1 MRVGIAGL
9 GKMGSALARRL
20 LSDGHE
26 VTVWN
31 RTRERAAP
39 LIEAGASLAGS
50 LGELAGGA
58 EQLCT
63 LLSDDD
69 AALAVYLG
77 PDGLIA
83 HGREGQLLIDMSTIS
98 PAASAQ
104 IAAAAAGRARRFV
117 RCPVSGNPGVLLAG
131 NLGLIASGDPADFAA
146 ARPLLERVGAKVF
159 FVGEGEAA
167 RVVKLAVNAVL
178 AATTE
183 LLAETIVLCEANGIG
198 RARYLEVLS
207 ASAVGSPLIA
217 YKRDAL
223 VARDYD
229 ATFTTAM
236 LGKDLGL
243 VLDAAGAAGVAMPV
257 STLLA
262 ALVNDACRQGYA
274 DLDFLALLPQL
285 QGLSGR
291 ERDR

>member
-20 LSDGHE
+20 LVDGHE

-31 RTRERAAP
+31 RTKERAVP
-39 LIEAGASLAGS
+39 LLEDGACLADSLV
-50 LGELAGGA
+50 ELAGAA

-69 AALAVYLG
+69 AALSVYLG
-77 PDGLIA
+77 PDGLVE
-83 HGREGQLLIDMSTIS
+83 RCRSGQLLIDMSTIS

-104 IAAAAAGRARRFV
+104 IAAAARTRELRFL
-117 RCPVSGNPGVLLAG
+117 RCPMSGNPGVLLAG
-131 NLGLIASGDPADFAA
+131 NLALIVSGDPADFSA
-146 ARPLLERVGAKVF
+146 ARPLLERVGPKVF
-159 FVGEGEAA
+159 FVGEGETA
-167 RVVKLAVNAVL
+167 RVVKLALNAVL

-183 LLAETIVLCEANGIG
+183 LLAETIVLCEANGIE

-207 ASAVGSPLIA
+207 ASAVGSPFIA

-223 VARDYD
+223 VARDYH

-243 VLDAAGAAGVAMPV
+243 ALEAGGAVGVALPV
-257 STLLA
+257 STLVA
-262 ALVNDACRQGYA
+262 ALVDDACRHGYG
-274 DLDFLALLPQL
+274 DLDFLSLLPQL

>member
-20 LSDGHE
+20 LLDGHE
-26 VTVWN
+26 VMVWN
-31 RTRERAAP
+31 RTKERAAP
-39 LIEAGASLAGS
+39 LLEAGAFVADS
-50 LGELAGGA
+50 LGELAGAA

-63 LLSDDD
+63 LVSDDD

-77 PDGLIA
+77 PDGLME
-83 HGREGQLLIDMSTIS
+83 RCRSGQLLIDMSTIS

-104 IAAAAAGRARRFV
+104 IAAAATGRELGFL
-117 RCPVSGNPGVLLAG
+117 RCPVSGNPSVLLAG
-131 NLGLIASGDPADFAA
+131 NLGLIASGDPAHFAA
-146 ARPLLERVGAKVF
+146 ARALLERIGSKVF
-159 FVGEGEAA
+159 FVGEGERA
-167 RVVKLAVNAVL
+167 RVVKLAINAVL

-183 LLAETIVLCEANGIG
+183 LLAETIVLCEANGID

-207 ASAVGSPLIA
+207 ASAVGSPFIA

-236 LGKDLGL
+236 LSKDLAL
-243 VLDAAGAAGVAMPV
+243 VLEAGGLAGVAMPV
-257 STLLA
+257 STLVA
-262 ALVNDACRQGYA
+262 ALVGDACRQGYG
-274 DLDFLALLPQL
+274 DLDFIALLPQL